1 MRLVPVL
8 SALAMV
14 LLGFVL
20 GFSFP
25 ASMTPNLQCGVL
37 PWSGSG
43 AANSSSSESSF
54 LGRLWAPLFRNSSG
68 TSNATS
74 GVHYIHIARRPEGAG
89 RLPPGIVVSESDLH
103 LRRSW
108 GSPSQDAPVRKYLLT
123 MAVGYKER
131 ANVNATVQKFSDNFD
146 VVLFHYDGHTTE
158 WDDEFQWSKEAVHVS
173 ARKQTKWWFAKRF
186 LHPSIVAPY
195 DYVFLWDEDLGVD
208 NFTAEAYIEIVKK
221 HGLEISQPGLDATK
235 GHKAYDVSVKR
246 NSGDMHKTDAGG
258 KKCPDVHQR
267 PCSGFVEVM
276 APVFSRDAWR
286 CVWHMIQNDLVHGW
300 GLDFNFWRCVDDPEE
315 QFGIVDAQYVVHHAV
330 PTLRDQGNGEKQG
343 SRAKVKDRQYE
354 EMHAFDSRMDNADK
368 ELANSTARSSQP

>member
-20 GFSFP
+20 GFSVP

-74 GVHYIHIARRPEGAG
+74 GIARRPEGAG

-103 LRRSW
+103 LRRLW

-131 ANVNATVQKFSDNFD
+131 ANVNATVQKFSDKFD

-208 NFTAEAYIEIVKK
+208 NFTAEAYIDIVKK

-246 NSGDMHKTDAGG
+246 NSGEMHKTDAGG
-258 KKCPDVHQR
+258 QKCPDV
-267 PCSGFVEVM
+267 
-276 APVFSRDAWR
+276 
-286 CVWHMIQNDLVHGW
+286 
-300 GLDFNFWRCVDDPEE
+300 
-315 QFGIVDAQYVVHHAV
+315 
-330 PTLRDQGNGEKQG
+330 
-343 SRAKVKDRQYE
+343 
-354 EMHAFDSRMDNADK
+354 
-368 ELANSTARSSQP
+368 